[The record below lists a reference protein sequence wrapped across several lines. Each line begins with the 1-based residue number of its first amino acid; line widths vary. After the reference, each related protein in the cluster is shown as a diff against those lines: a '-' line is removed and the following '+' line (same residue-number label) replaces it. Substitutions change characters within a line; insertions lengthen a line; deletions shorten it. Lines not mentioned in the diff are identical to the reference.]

1 MTFSDLENIAYNH
14 NYGNLIA
21 EVAKKH
27 NQKCYYYYYVPEKP
41 CLIFDEYCYVYPNQI
56 DGGYTYKYIRQHPQD
71 DPEKIVHIAHLISS
85 GYIGL
90 PIMFNTVVD
99 GKFLVLLNKR
109 DDDLAKKIFQEYRR
123 TELEKF
129 VEQTN
134 KEIDALSDAI
144 VSEKFYPAN

>member
-1 MTFSDLENIAYNH
+1 MTTSDFAHIEYNH
-14 NYGNLIA
+14 TYGNLIA

-56 DGGYTYKYIRQHPQD
+56 DGGYTYKHIRQHPQE

-109 DDDLAKKIFQEYRR
+109 DDYLAKKIFQEYRR
-123 TELEKF
+123 AELEKF

-134 KEIDALSDAI
+134 KEIDAITEAI
-144 VSEKFYPAN
+144 VSEKFYPAD